1 MTTVILDINDDVIW
15 LGDGEYDVASF
26 NAAFPD
32 HQYTAV
38 TKIDSNAEGLKI
50 KKPDDA
56 VWKTLGPMYY
66 SHHEYS
72 DGMDW
77 DDYIDVADTR
87 SYKRYRREQANAA
100 THDIIEEGM
109 LYPIGGGEYARFPMT
124 DEDQRNYMGMT
135 MVAASLAYTGDDR
148 ITVKGINP
156 TTGDD
161 EFWQP
166 DSAAEVA
173 TFFGAGL
180 LHVKTSLED
189 GWAIKAEIMGST
201 LAELDAWVDVRL

>member
-32 HQYTAV
+32 HQYPAV
-38 TKIDSNAEGLKI
+38 TKIDNNADGLKI
-50 KKPDDA
+50 KKQDDE

-72 DGMDW
+72 DGADW
-77 DDYIDVADTR
+77 DDYIDVADLR
-87 SYKRYRREQANAA
+87 SYKRCLREEVNTT
-100 THDIIEEGM
+100 THDLIEAGM
-109 LYPIGGGEYARFPMT
+109 LYPVGGGEYARFPMT

-135 MVAASLAYTGDDR
+135 IVSASLPYTGEDR
-148 ITVKGINP
+148 LTVKGVDP
-156 TTGDD
+156 TTGVDV
-161 EFWQP
+161 FWQP
-166 DSAAEVA
+166 DGATDVQ

-180 LHVKTSLED
+180 IHVKTALEA
-189 GWAIKAEIMGST
+189 GWAIKASIMEMD
-201 LAELDAWVDVRL
+201 LAGLQAWTDSRL